1 MSTDTSIV
9 SEQHAPVS
17 RSGLLR
23 GGLGVG
29 VATTFASGANYL
41 SNVVLGRVLGPD
53 EFADA
58 ALVVSGLLL
67 LGAMALGL
75 QLTAARAVAVGA
87 GPATLRRTRRRAAVI
102 GVAAGLSIIGLAP
115 ILARTLNMGSA
126 LPFMVLGLGVPI
138 YLVMAVARGV
148 AQARHE
154 FARLAL
160 SIGAESLIRLVVTVV
175 CLLGGLG
182 PTGAAIALTAS
193 FVAALLP
200 CKGSFDRI
208 TPTTVERFAQPGRSF
223 VGATILLLLGQVVIS
238 NGDLWVVAARVPDEA
253 GVYAAVA
260 LIGRLVFIAAW
271 SVITVVFPSL
281 VSDEGRQPSPG
292 LLPRA
297 VAITAGFGGALT
309 LGAAVFAGPL
319 MASMVGDG
327 FSDGAR
333 LLWPYAL
340 ATTLFV
346 VANLLAVAD
355 LAAGRTMVSGV
366 MAVGGVVQTVVLL
379 SGASSGAAWVVWAQV
394 ALMSVLLLAAFLAS
408 TAGTSLLR
416 RIWIRPGMVPIRVVR
431 AA

>member
-1 MSTDTSIV
+1 MSADTTV
-9 SEQHAPVS
+9 VPALDAQAA

-29 VATTFASGANYL
+29 IATTFASAANYL
-41 SNVVLGRVLGPD
+41 SNVVLGRALGPS

-67 LGAMALGL
+67 LGAIALGL

-87 GPATLRRTRRRAAVI
+87 GPDVLRRTRRRAVVI
-102 GVAAGLSIIGLAP
+102 GVVVGLTFIALAP
-115 ILARTLNMGSA
+115 ILAHALNMGSA
-126 LPFMVLGLGVPI
+126 LPFTVLGLGVPV

-154 FARLAL
+154 FGRLAL
-160 SIGAESLIRLVVTVV
+160 SIAAEAVIRLLVTTA

-182 PTGAAIALTAS
+182 PTGAAIALTVS
-193 FVAALLP
+193 FVAAWLP
-200 CKGSFDRI
+200 CSASFDRI
-208 TPTTVERFAQPGRSF
+208 TPAVVERIEHQGRSV

-281 VSDEGRQPSPG
+281 VSDQGHNPSPG

-297 VAITAGFGGALT
+297 VAITAGFGGVLT

-333 LLWPYAL
+333 LLWPYSL

-355 LAAGRTMVSGV
+355 LASGRTMVSGV
-366 MAVGGVVQTVVLL
+366 MAVGGVVQTIVLL
-379 SGASSGAAWVVWAQV
+379 SGASSGASWVVWTQV
-394 ALMSVLLLAAFLAS
+394 VLMSVLLVAAFLAS
-408 TAGTSLLR
+408 AAGISSLR
-416 RIWIRPGMVPIRVVR
+416 RIRIRPGMVPLGVVR

>member
-1 MSTDTSIV
+1 MSADTSVV
-9 SEQHAPVS
+9 SARRAPVT

-29 VATTFASGANYL
+29 VATTVASAANYL

-67 LGAMALGL
+67 LGAMALGF

-87 GPATLRRTRRRAAVI
+87 GPATLRRTRRRAAAI

-115 ILARTLNMGSA
+115 ILAKTLNMNSA
-126 LPFMVLGLGVPI
+126 LPFVVLGLGVPI

-160 SIGAESLIRLVVTVV
+160 SIGAEALIRLVVTVV

-182 PTGAAIALTAS
+182 PTGAAVALTIS

-200 CKGSFDRI
+200 CKGSFARI
-208 TPTTVERFAQPGRSF
+208 APTTVERIERQGRSV

-281 VSDEGRQPSPG
+281 VSDEGRHASPG

-297 VAITAGFGGALT
+297 VAITAGFGGVLT

-319 MASMVGDG
+319 MSSMVGDG

-346 VANLLAVAD
+346 VANVLAVAD
-355 LAAGRTMVSGV
+355 LASGRTMVSGV
-366 MAVGGVVQTVVLL
+366 MAIGGVVQTVVLL
-379 SGASSGAAWVVWAQV
+379 WGASSGAAWVVWAQV
-394 ALMSVLLLAAFLAS
+394 VLMSVLLLAAFLVS
-408 TAGTSLLR
+408 IEGTSLLR
-416 RIWIRPGMVPIRVVR
+416 RIGIRSEMVPIRVLR

>member
-1 MSTDTSIV
+1 
-9 SEQHAPVS
+9 
-17 RSGLLR
+17 
-23 GGLGVG
+23 
-29 VATTFASGANYL
+29 
-41 SNVVLGRVLGPD
+41 
-53 EFADA
+53 
-58 ALVVSGLLL
+58 
-67 LGAMALGL
+67 
-75 QLTAARAVAVGA
+75 
-87 GPATLRRTRRRAAVI
+87 
-102 GVAAGLSIIGLAP
+102 
-115 ILARTLNMGSA
+115 MGSA

-160 SIGAESLIRLVVTVV
+160 SIGAEALIRLVVTVV

-182 PTGAAIALTAS
+182 PTGAAIALTIS

-208 TPTTVERFAQPGRSF
+208 TPTTFERIEQQGRSV

-281 VSDEGRQPSPG
+281 VSDEGRHPSPG

-297 VAITAGFGGALT
+297 VAITAGFGGVLT

-355 LAAGRTMVSGV
+355 LASGRTMVSGV

-379 SGASSGAAWVVWAQV
+379 WGASSGAAWVVWAQV
-394 ALMSVLLLAAFLAS
+394 VLMSVLLLAACLVS
-408 TAGTSLLR
+408 IEGTSLLR
-416 RIWIRPGMVPIRVVR
+416 RIWVRSGMVPIRVLR